1 MTLKTAAFTT
11 LSLFLCLNI
20 FAQPS
25 FESIRKQKDLYLYGF
40 ATGQTLREA
49 DNAALTD
56 LISQITVRVES
67 EFVNIKTEKDEN
79 LTEFTKGIIR
89 TFSNA
94 TLDNAERIVN
104 DLSDGTVEVMR
115 FIKRDDLS
123 KIFADRHR
131 KIIEYATDGYKA
143 ELDLR
148 IADALKYYYWAF
160 VLLRTHPDLN
170 RIDADLD
177 GGGKRLLITT
187 LPDRMNRILNG
198 ISIEIIDNLYNDT
211 KKERRVSAQV
221 LYSTRMVQNL
231 ELRYFT
237 GNDWEGV
244 AARNGI
250 FGMTWYGK
258 HAQEMNQVRVGIEYR
273 FDNQLILD
281 AEVKEV
287 FEKTHTPSLPN
298 TTIFVDF
305 VETPVSP
312 KPNIETS
319 DKAVS
324 RAIAAVLGAI
334 ETGNASE
341 VEKIS
346 TPRGLRDFNAII
358 SYGKA
363 QPLTSKMELQHV
375 TLGGNTIIRSI
386 PMQFN
391 FQRNRVQFSEMVNI
405 ILNAEGLID
414 GFTFSIGSNAI
425 NDILTKSS
433 RFGSDLEKYYLIH
446 FMELYKTAY
455 CTKDI
460 DFVKSVFA
468 DNALIIIGNVLKEGK
483 NIDNLY
489 GSLGNRVEYVRLDK
503 KEYVERLERV
513 FRSNEFVNIQFDDN
527 TARRATNNPDDKVYG
542 IQIKQSYYSSS
553 YSDKGYLFL
562 MIDLNDTLNPVIY
575 VRTWQP
581 EKNPDGSIFDETYF
595 KI

>member
-1 MTLKTAAFTT
+1 
-11 LSLFLCLNI
+11 
-20 FAQPS
+20 
-25 FESIRKQKDLYLYGF
+25 
-40 ATGQTLREA
+40 
-49 DNAALTD
+49 
-56 LISQITVRVES
+56 
-67 EFVNIKTEKDEN
+67 
-79 LTEFTKGIIR
+79 
-89 TFSNA
+89 
-94 TLDNAERIVN
+94 
-104 DLSDGTVEVMR
+104 
-115 FIKRDDLS
+115 
-123 KIFADRHR
+123 
-131 KIIEYATDGYKA
+131 
-143 ELDLR
+143 
-148 IADALKYYYWAF
+148 
-160 VLLRTHPDLN
+160 
-170 RIDADLD
+170 
-177 GGGKRLLITT
+177 
-187 LPDRMNRILNG
+187 
-198 ISIEIIDNLYNDT
+198 
-211 KKERRVSAQV
+211 
-221 LYSTRMVQNL
+221 
-231 ELRYFT
+231 
-237 GNDWEGV
+237 
-244 AARNGI
+244 
-250 FGMTWYGK
+250 
-258 HAQEMNQVRVGIEYR
+258 
-273 FDNQLILD
+273 
-281 AEVKEV
+281 
-287 FEKTHTPSLPN
+287 
-298 TTIFVDF
+298 
-305 VETPVSP
+305 
-312 KPNIETS
+312 
-319 DKAVS
+319 
-324 RAIAAVLGAI
+324 
-334 ETGNASE
+334 
-341 VEKIS
+341 
-346 TPRGLRDFNAII
+346 
-358 SYGKA
+358 
-363 QPLTSKMELQHV
+363 MELQHV